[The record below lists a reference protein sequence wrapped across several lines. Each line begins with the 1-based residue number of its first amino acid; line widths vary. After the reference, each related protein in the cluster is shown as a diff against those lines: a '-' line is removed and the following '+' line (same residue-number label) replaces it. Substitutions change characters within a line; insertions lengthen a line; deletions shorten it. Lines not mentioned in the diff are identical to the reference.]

1 MIKTLS
7 DLFYRC
13 SRGWLIVALLL
24 VFVGF
29 VALTLPGITAVSQNI
44 EGLDT
49 QFFYTPPQAFA
60 NVAAYSNEARAAI
73 NRFHLTADIVNP
85 ILYSTLLALL
95 LSWLFRRSFMA
106 APGRRLLNIFPLG
119 ALLFDVL
126 ENISIAVLMTAY
138 PAQPAWVAWM
148 ATISTMFKFSILY
161 ASLVLVLIGMVG
173 ALLARFGKVA
183 AQPVQK

>member
-7 DLFYRC
+7 DLFYRYA
-13 SRGWLIVALLL
+13 SGWLIGAVLL

-29 VALTLPGITAVSQNI
+29 VALTLPGLTAVSHNI

-60 NVAAYSNEARAAI
+60 NVAAYSDEARTTL

-95 LSWLFRRSFMA
+95 LSWLFQRSFMA
-106 APGRRLLNIFPLG
+106 APGRRLLNIFPLA

-126 ENISIAVLMTAY
+126 ENLAITRMMMAY
-138 PAQPAWVAWM
+138 PAQPVWVAWVA
-148 ATISTMFKFSILY
+148 TVSTMFKFSILY
-161 ASLVLVLIGMVG
+161 ASLVLVLIGVAG
-173 ALLARFGKVA
+173 ALLARFSKA
-183 AQPVQK
+183 AAIPAQK

>member
-7 DLFYRC
+7 DLFYRYA
-13 SRGWLIVALLL
+13 SGWLIGAVLL

-29 VALTLPGITAVSQNI
+29 VALTLPELTAVSHNI

-60 NVAAYSNEARAAI
+60 NVAAYSDEARTTL

-95 LSWLFRRSFMA
+95 LSWLFQRSFMA
-106 APGRRLLNIFPLG
+106 APGRRLLNIFPLA

-126 ENISIAVLMTAY
+126 ENLAITRMMMAY
-138 PAQPAWVAWM
+138 PAQPVWAAWVA
-148 ATISTMFKFSILY
+148 TVSTMFKFSILY
-161 ASLVLVLIGMVG
+161 ASLVLVLIGVAG
-173 ALLARFGKVA
+173 ALLARFSKA
-183 AQPVQK
+183 AAIPAQK